1 MLNRTIVVN
10 NVEPAILSMRTPM
23 GIELNVGLKFLKQ
36 DATTPID
43 IATLLPQ
50 LAILPR
56 SRGGIYAYD
65 VEPVDGQLGLGTVNI
80 PGTALIDMSGYTL
93 ELYQRREPTAPGD
106 PKVAT
111 GLLAKGTMA
120 LEGKSYIQ
128 YGPLGMVNVPV
139 VTGPPGPQ
147 GEQGPRGATW
157 TSGIGAPV
165 VTGSEIADDM
175 YLDTSTGNVWKFTGT
190 AWTMGT
196 F

>member
-1 MLNRTIVVN
+1 MLNRTIVIN
-10 NVEPAILSMRTPM
+10 NVEPAILSMRAPM

-56 SRGGIYAYD
+56 SRGGIYAYE

-93 ELYQRREPTAPGD
+93 ELYQRRPATNPDD

-128 YGPLGMVNVPV
+128 YGPLGMINTPV